1 MRTLAAVVAV
11 ALFAAPAAGAKLK
24 VTLAAAGHARVGQ
37 PVRVVL
43 RAERA
48 LDWNLRLIAVAP
60 GKSLF
65 DVVGRVTGDASSAR
79 ADIPHDGFAVTV
91 TRLAPDAWRATVSF
105 GRPGRWLLVIPNG
118 APVGFTL
125 PPPAARTIVVRT

>member
-1 MRTLAAVVAV
+1 MRVLVLSLAF
-11 ALFAAPAAGAKLK
+11 ALSAAPTAGAKLK
-24 VTLAAAGHARVGQ
+24 VTLSVAGRANVGQ

-43 RAERA
+43 RAERP
-48 LDWNLRLIAVAP
+48 LDDDLRVIAVAP

-79 ADIPHDGFAVTV
+79 ADIPHDGFAVSVRRVSART
-91 TRLAPDAWRATVSF
+91 WRATVTF
-105 GRPGRWLLVIPNG
+105 PRPGTWRLVIPNV

-125 PPPAARTIVVRT
+125 PPPALGVVSVR